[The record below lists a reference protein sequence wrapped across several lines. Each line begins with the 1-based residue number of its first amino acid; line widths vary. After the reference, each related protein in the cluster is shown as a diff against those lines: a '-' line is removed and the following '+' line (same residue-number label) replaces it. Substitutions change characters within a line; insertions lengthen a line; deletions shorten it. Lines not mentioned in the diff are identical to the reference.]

1 MRDVEARLFSCFF
14 KFDKK
19 KVLRVNHAARDQ
31 IKMRGVCNHD
41 QRGGGGGDALVAT
54 TTTRD

>member
-1 MRDVEARLFSCFF
+1 MSKRAFF
-14 KFDKK
+14 FFAFLKFDKK